1 MRLNGRVALIV
12 LLLAAAC
19 ASTEAQVPAGAP
31 AVKGPPTKADDVLIV
46 VCKLPPRL
54 FGVGAMRRMVP
65 GPIIKTDGRD
75 CEIRGGTWVA
85 YDRADYKTALAV
97 WREKADKGDSE
108 AMTYIGEIHERA
120 LGLPAPDYTA
130 AAEWYRKGW
139 AAGSKRAAINLG
151 RLYEHG
157 LGVPRDPVEALNWYR
172 KGTGSGVS
180 VVYDR
185 PSEPAGT
192 APPLGSP
199 PATTAA
205 RPPVIDVAQPDVA
218 QPIATRDI
226 KVAPTTPVAIHSG
239 PAGEITLVASVTAD
253 NPLKSVT
260 VNGREQI
267 SGGPMLGPRS
277 VFQTRLPLQ
286 AAEEQVEIVAADTAG
301 LTSHVKFVVLN
312 RAVAGRP
319 ESASPLARPEAPGRY
334 LALVIGNDDYR
345 APVRRLQTA
354 VNDAV
359 EVARLLEANYGF
371 TVIRRLNA
379 DRFQMMSALYEAGE
393 QLSDNDNL
401 LIYYAG
407 HGVLDQVNNRG
418 HWLPVD
424 ADDRNPANWISN
436 ISVTDVLNNMRVRRL
451 LVVADSCYSGTLTRS
466 NIARVVPGMT
476 GDERAQ
482 AMRTMTL
489 NKAYVALTS
498 GGLEP
503 VVDAAGGRHSPFAQ
517 SFLDILRVNTG
528 VLSTQE
534 LFVQLKPR
542 VVTMTKELK
551 FVQVPQYGPIQ
562 YTDHQAGD
570 FLFVRKP

>member
-1 MRLNGRVALIV
+1 VRLKGKVALIA

-19 ASTEAQVPAGAP
+19 ASTDVQAPAGAQTL
-31 AVKGPPTKADDVLIV
+31 KRPPTKADDVLIV

-54 FGVGAMRRMVP
+54 VGVGQMRRMVP

-85 YDRADYKTALAV
+85 YDRADYRTALEV
-97 WREKADKGDSE
+97 WREKADKGDPE
-108 AMTYIGEIHERA
+108 ALTYIGEIHERG
-120 LGLPAPDYTA
+120 LGLPAPDYVA
-130 AAEWYRKGW
+130 AAEWYRKAA

-172 KGTGSGVS
+172 KGTGSGGS
-180 VVYDR
+180 LVYGG
-185 PSEPAGT
+185 PSESAAT
-192 APPLGSP
+192 TPPPGSP
-199 PATTAA
+199 PAGTPA

-226 KVAPTTPVAIHSG
+226 RVAPTTPVAIHSG
-239 PAGEITLVASVTAD
+239 PVGEIALVASVTAD

-267 SGGPMLGPRS
+267 SDGPMRGPRS
-277 VFQTRLPLQ
+277 VFQTRLPLRG
-286 AAEEQVEIVAADTAG
+286 AEEQVEIVAADTAG
-301 LTSHVKFVVLN
+301 LTSRLKFVVLN
-312 RAVAGRP
+312 RAVGGRP
-319 ESASPLARPEAPGRY
+319 ESVSPLPRPEAPGRY
-334 LALVIGNDDYR
+334 VALVIGNDDYR

-359 EVARLLEANYGF
+359 EVARLLEDNYGF

-379 DRFQMMSALYEAGE
+379 NRFQMMSALYEAGE

-482 AMRTMTL
+482 ALRTMTL

-551 FVQVPQYGPIQ
+551 VAQVPQYGPIQ

>member
-1 MRLNGRVALIV
+1 VRLNGKVALIA
-12 LLLAAAC
+12 LLLAATC
-19 ASTEAQVPAGAP
+19 ASTDVQAPAGAQ
-31 AVKGPPTKADDVLIV
+31 ALKRPPTKADDVLIV

-54 FGVGAMRRMVP
+54 VGVGMMRRMVP

-85 YDRADYKTALAV
+85 YDRADYKTALEV
-97 WREKADKGDSE
+97 WREQADKGDPE
-108 AMTYIGEIHERA
+108 ALTYIGEIHERG
-120 LGLPAPDYTA
+120 LGLPAPDYAA
-130 AAEWYRKGW
+130 AAEWYRK
-139 AAGSKRAAINLG
+139 AASAGSKRAAINLG

-157 LGVPRDPVEALNWYR
+157 LGVPRDSVEALNWYR
-172 KGTGSGVS
+172 RGTGSGVS
-180 VVYDR
+180 LVYDR

-192 APPLGSP
+192 APPPGSP
-199 PATTAA
+199 PAGTPA

-218 QPIATRDI
+218 QPITTRDI
-226 KVAPTTPVAIHSG
+226 KVAATTPVAIHSG
-239 PAGEITLVASVTAD
+239 PAGEIALVASVTAD

-267 SGGPMLGPRS
+267 GDGPMRGPRS
-277 VFQTRLPLQ
+277 VFQTRLPLRG
-286 AAEEQVEIVAADTAG
+286 AEEQVEIVAADTAG
-301 LTSHVKFVVLN
+301 LTSRVKFVVLN
-312 RAVAGRP
+312 RAVGGRP
-319 ESASPLARPEAPGRY
+319 ESPSQLPRPETPGRY
-334 LALVIGNDDYR
+334 VALIIGNDDYR

-359 EVARLLEANYGF
+359 EVARLLEDNYGF

-379 DRFQMMSALYEAGE
+379 NRFQMMSALYEAGE

-482 AMRTMTL
+482 AIRTMTA

-517 SFLDILRVNTG
+517 SFLDILRGNTG

-551 FVQVPQYGPIQ
+551 VAQVPQYGPIQ

-570 FLFVRKP
+570 FIFVRKP

>member
-1 MRLNGRVALIV
+1 MRIKARALVFTIIVAV
-12 LLLAAAC
+12 AC
-19 ASTEAQVPAGAP
+19 ASTPPGQGAP
-31 AVKGPPTKADDVLIV
+31 SAAVKGPPTKADDVLIV
-46 VCKLPPRL
+46 VCKLPGRL
-54 FGVGAMRRMVP
+54 VGVGIMRRMVP

-157 LGVPRDPVEALNWYR
+157 LGVPHDPVEAINWYR

-180 VVYDR
+180 LVYGGQ
-185 PSEPAGT
+185 SESAET
-192 APPLGSP
+192 TPPPGSP

-226 KVAPTTPVAIHSG
+226 KVIPTPVAIHSG

-267 SGGPMLGPRS
+267 GDGPMHGPRS
-277 VFQTRLPLQ
+277 VFQTRLPLRG
-286 AAEEQVEIVAADTAG
+286 AEEQVEIVAADTAG
-301 LTSHVKFVVLN
+301 LTSRVKFVVLN

-319 ESASPLARPEAPGRY
+319 ESALPLPRPEAPGRY
-334 LALVIGNDDYR
+334 IALVIGNDDYR

-359 EVARLLEANYGF
+359 EVARLLEDKYGF

-393 QLSDNDNL
+393 QLTDNDNL

-407 HGVLDQVNNRG
+407 HGVLDQVNDRG

-466 NIARVVPGMT
+466 NIARVVAGMT

-482 AMRTMTL
+482 AIRTMSG

-551 FVQVPQYGPIQ
+551 VTQVPQYGPIQ
-562 YTDHQAGD
+562 YTNHQAGD
-570 FLFVRKP
+570 FLFVRTP